1 MLIKVDPKPK
11 LVKNARKLF
20 SIAKGM
26 EASYDDGEKFVI
38 KSFVESTVA
47 YSINCYNKDFI
58 GFTVDCYHFTQ
69 GNLSKDFPNVISIIF
84 CLKDWIEKTSEFKRE
99 NLIFTT
105 SSLMIENLI
114 LKEKELSEII
124 LNTI

>member
-1 MLIKVDPKPK
+1 MIIKVDPKSK
-11 LVKNARKLF
+11 LGKNARKLF

-26 EASYDDGEKFVI
+26 EASYEDGEKFVI

-58 GFTVDCYHFTQ
+58 GFTVDCYHFKQ
-69 GNLSKDFPNVISIIF
+69 GKLSKNFPNAKNCIF
-84 CLKDWIEKTSEFKRE
+84 CLKDWIEKTSEFKKE

-105 SSLMIENLI
+105 SSLMGEKLI

>member
-1 MLIKVDPKPK
+1 MLIKVDPKSK
-11 LVKNARKLF
+11 LGKNARKLF

-26 EASYDDGEKFVI
+26 EASYEDEEKFVI
-38 KSFVESTVA
+38 KSFVESTIA

-58 GFTVDCYHFTQ
+58 GFTVDCDHFKQ
-69 GNLSKDFPNVISIIF
+69 GKLSKKFPNVKNIIF
-84 CLKDWIEKTSEFKRE
+84 CLKDWIEKTSEFKKE
-99 NLIFTT
+99 NLIFTV
-105 SSLMIENLI
+105 SSLMGEKLI